1 MNYWR
6 ARLILAGGCPLLLA
20 MRQTRTFTL
29 LGWAC
34 WLLALA
40 AGSLLSWIA
49 ARELVRL
56 MG

>member
-1 MNYWR
+1 MNHWR